1 MSSATSS
8 LKVKRNYKFRIYPNK
23 EQEARLL
30 SWLETCR
37 WIYNTA
43 LAQRK
48 ETWERE
54 KRPVSRVEQQVWL
67 KEAKK
72 ADKRLREIHSQVA
85 QEVLF
90 RVERAFAAFF
100 RRVKNGEVP
109 GYPRFK
115 GKGRYKSI
123 TFTQF
128 GEGKGASFQSGK
140 LRLSKIGLVKIKLHR
155 EIPGAIKTVIVKR
168 DATGKWWA
176 IFAAEIELARP
187 QAHTGPA
194 VGLDVG
200 LEKFAALSDG
210 SVIENPR
217 HLRKTEKRL
226 KHAQRNLSRKAKGS
240 RNREKARQKLAR
252 LHAKIHNQRRDFL
265 HKQSRRLVETYGLIA
280 VEKLNIK
287 GMVKNHR
294 LAKSISD
301 AGWGEFMAMLEYKA
315 AEAGT
320 KLVKVSPSGTSQE
333 CSRCGMDVP
342 KELSERIHCCPYC
355 GLMLDRDVNAARNIL
370 KKALALEA
378 A

>member
-1 MSSATSS
+1 M
-8 LKVKRNYKFRIYPNK
+8 LR
-23 EQEARLL
+23 
-30 SWLETCR
+30 WLETCR

-48 ETWERE
+48 EAWERE
-54 KRPVSRVEQQVWL
+54 KRSVTRVEQQVWL

-72 ADKRLREIHSQVA
+72 TDERLQEIYSQVA

-100 RRVKNGEVP
+100 RRVKNGETP

-115 GKGRYKSI
+115 GRGRYKSI

-128 GEGKGASFQSGK
+128 GEGKGASFQDGK
-140 LRLSKIGLVKIKLHR
+140 MRLSKIGPVKIRLHR
-155 EIPGAIKTVIVKR
+155 EIPGTIKTVTVKR

-176 IFAAEIELARP
+176 IFTAEIEIARP

-194 VGLDVG
+194 VGLDAG

-210 SVIENPR
+210 SIIENPR

-226 KHAQRNLSRKAKGS
+226 KHAQRNFSRKKKGS
-240 RNREKARQKLAR
+240 RNREKARRKLAK
-252 LHAKIHNQRRDFL
+252 LHVKVFSQRRDFL
-265 HKQSRRLVETYGLIA
+265 HKQSRRLVETYSLIA

-287 GMVKNHR
+287 GVVKNHR

-301 AGWGEFMAMLEYKA
+301 AGWGEFVAMLEYKA

-320 KLVKVSPSGTSQE
+320 KLVKVNPSGTSQE

-342 KELSERIHCCPYC
+342 KELSERTHCCPHC
-355 GLMLDRDVNAARNIL
+355 GLTLDRDVNAARNIL

>member
-1 MSSATSS
+1 MSS

-54 KRPVSRVEQQVWL
+54 KRSVNRVEQQVWL

-72 ADKRLREIHSQVA
+72 TDERLRGIHSQVA

-100 RRVKNGEVP
+100 RRVKNGETP

-128 GEGKGASFQSGK
+128 GEGKGASFQDGK

-155 EIPGAIKTVIVKR
+155 EIPGTIKTVIVKR

-176 IFAAEIELARP
+176 IFAAEIKLAWP

-194 VGLDVG
+194 TGLDAG

-210 SVIENPR
+210 NIIENPR

-226 KHAQRNLSRKAKGS
+226 KHAQRSLSRKAKGS
-240 RNREKARQKLAR
+240 RNQEKARRKLAE
-252 LHAKIHNQRRDFL
+252 LHAKVCNQRRDFL
-265 HKQSRRLVETYGLIA
+265 HKQSRRLVNTYSLIA
-280 VEKLNIK
+280 IEDLNIK
-287 GMVKNHR
+287 GMVKNHH

-320 KLVKVSPSGTSQE
+320 RLVKVNPSGTSQE

-342 KELSERIHCCPYC
+342 KELSGRIHCCPYC
-355 GLMLDRDVNAARNIL
+355 GLVLDRDVNAARNIL
-370 KKALALEA
+370 KRALALEA